1 MIIFEGMLEFIN
13 VHDDNFEF
21 KIYSPKMT
29 KCIFKPHLLDKVIE
43 GLGKKVKVRGKFLEN
58 KIFEVDDLD
67 EN

>member
-1 MIIFEGMLEFIN
+1 MKESLEGTLGYIN
-13 VHDDNFEF
+13 VHNKYEF

-29 KCIFKPHLLDKVIE
+29 KCIFKPHLLNKVIE